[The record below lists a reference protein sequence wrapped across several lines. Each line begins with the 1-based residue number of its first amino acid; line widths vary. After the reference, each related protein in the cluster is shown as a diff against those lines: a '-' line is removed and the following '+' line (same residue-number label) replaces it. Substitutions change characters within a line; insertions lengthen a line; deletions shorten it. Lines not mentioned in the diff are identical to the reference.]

1 MKRRFVSF
9 FTEFERHGG
18 KIALTLFLFFVP
30 CFAAFVP
37 CFAALFFFFL
47 IVLVAWMCPAS
58 EKHVSRYRSGD
69 VSFLAFIEIRGC
81 LLSSRLGIAFLRF
94 SVLSLSLFLEIIWS
108 DLCGDLGGL
117 QYRSFLDT

>member
-1 MKRRFVSF
+1 MEGKLHLLSF
-9 FTEFERHGG
+9 FFSFL
-18 KIALTLFLFFVP
+18 ALLLSFL
-30 CFAAFVP
+30 
-37 CFAALFFFFL
+37 ALLLCSFFFL

-94 SVLSLSLFLEIIWS
+94 SVLSLSLFLEIWS